1 VPLLIVAPLEAA
13 PADLRR
19 IEALRRRHDPA
30 HGLIPAHV
38 TLVFPV
44 EEIGAPAAAS
54 HVAAVAARQ
63 AAVAL
68 RLSAVLAMRD
78 EMADRSRVFLVPDR
92 GRAEIEQLHDALYDG
107 LFAAVLRTDIPYIP
121 HVTVAVLDH
130 HDEAEVL
137 AREIGQ
143 VGIAARIS
151 RLQLADFDGRALTI
165 LDETLL
171 QS

>member
-1 VPLLIVAPLEAA
+1 MPLLIVAPLEAA

-19 IEALRRRHDPA
+19 IEAVRRRHDPA

-38 TLVFPV
+38 TLVFPF
-44 EEIGAPAAAS
+44 EGIGAEAVRP
-54 HVAAVAARQ
+54 HVAAVAARH

-68 RLSAVLAMRD
+68 RLSAVIAMRD
-78 EMADRSRVFLVPDR
+78 GAADRSQVLLVPDH

-107 LFAAVLRTDIPYIP
+107 LLAPVLRTDIPYIP
-121 HVTVAVLDH
+121 HVTVAVRDH
-130 HDEAEVL
+130 HDEAEDL

-143 VGIAARIS
+143 VGVPARIS
-151 RLQLADFDGRALTI
+151 RLQLAEFDGHALSV
-165 LDETLL
+165 LSEHAL